1 MVVFHCNK
9 NNSILV
15 NYIAWRTLEWIML
28 TRAVDNCGY
37 FINDV
42 KISTFSF
49 RKRSFRSFFKL
60 IVTMMSKN
68 KPVFHLNLYIWPGFI
83 VNPNQ

>member
-9 NNSILV
+9 NNWILV
-15 NYIAWRTLEWIML
+15 NYIAWRTLEWIIL
-28 TRAVDNCGY
+28 TRADNCGY
-37 FINDV
+37 FRNDV
-42 KISTFSF
+42 KISTFH
-49 RKRSFRSFFKL
+49 L
-60 IVTMMSKN
+60 TMMSKN